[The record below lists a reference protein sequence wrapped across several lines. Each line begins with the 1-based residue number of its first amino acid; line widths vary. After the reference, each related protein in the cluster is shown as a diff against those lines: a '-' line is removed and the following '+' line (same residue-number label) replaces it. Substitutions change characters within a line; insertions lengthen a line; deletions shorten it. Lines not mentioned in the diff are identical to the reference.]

1 MATKSRKKSSKK
13 ASKKMARKTA
23 QVELDP
29 TTVHSFETFL
39 REGLVASGA
48 VLMSAEA
55 PQLKAGAKVTL
66 DSDTIGRV
74 AEILRDGLIAS
85 AAVLATDY
93 PEGVRPAAAKTAK
106 KAAKAKRKG
115 RSPSKK
121 R

>member
-13 ASKKMARKTA
+13 ASKKMAKKTA

-29 TTVHSFETFL
+29 TTVLHFEAFL

-55 PQLKAGAKVTL
+55 PRLRAGAKVTI
-66 DSDTIGRV
+66 DSDTVGRL

-93 PEGVRPAAAKTAK
+93 PEGVRPAAAK
-106 KAAKAKRKG
+106 KATKAKRKG
-115 RSPSKK
+115 RSAAKK

>member
-13 ASKKMARKTA
+13 ASKKMAKRTA

-29 TTVHSFETFL
+29 TTVHSFEMFL

-48 VLMSAEA
+48 VLMSAEN
-55 PQLKAGAKVTL
+55 PQLKAGARVQL
-66 DSDTIGRV
+66 DSATVERV

-93 PEGVRPAAAKTAK
+93 PEGVRPAAKMATKTTK
-106 KAAKAKRKG
+106 KAKRKG
-115 RSPSKK
+115 RAPAKK